1 MSDLNEFCLKS
12 ETVFQGKIL
21 EVRLDRVKLENGR
34 TSNREVVLHPGAVGI
49 IPFVSETEIVLVKQ
63 YRYPVREELL
73 EIPAG
78 KLDPGESAE
87 SCAIRELEEETGY
100 KAKKLNYL
108 GSIYTSPGFSS
119 EIIHIYWAEQLDFT
133 RANPDPDE
141 ILETLTIDF
150 EKAVQMCL
158 GNKIKDAKTV
168 VALTKMWL
176 ERGRWCD

>member
-1 MSDLNEFCLKS
+1 MSELKEFCLKS

-21 EVRLDRVKLENGR
+21 EVKLDQVKLKNGR
-34 TSNREVVLHPGAVGI
+34 TSSREVVLHPGAVGI
-49 IPFVSETEIVLVKQ
+49 IPFVSETEIVLVRQ
-63 YRYPVREELL
+63 YRYPVQEELL

-100 KAKKLNYL
+100 KAEKLNYL

-141 ILETLTIDF
+141 ILETVTINF
-150 EKAVQMCL
+150 EKAVKMCL
-158 GNKIKDAKTV
+158 DNKIKDAKTV
-168 VALTKMWL
+168 VALIKMWL
-176 ERGRWCD
+176 ERGR